1 MNGPVRFKI
10 PFFQRGY
17 AWKKAQWDQLFVDLK
32 EQVIEDIS
40 SEKTIE
46 EVEHFFGPVVV
57 MEEAGIPELKEF
69 LVIDGQQRIT
79 TVYLLLGIIRDHIQ
93 TKKYLSSDVP
103 SYVKE

>member
-1 MNGPVRFKI
+1 MPTDHVKNRTFKSLMNGPVRFKI

-46 EVEHFFGPVVV
+46 EVEHFS
-57 MEEAGIPELKEF
+57 A
-69 LVIDGQQRIT
+69 
-79 TVYLLLGIIRDHIQ
+79 LLL
-93 TKKYLSSDVP
+93 
-103 SYVKE
+103 